1 MIKSKAK
8 TLVSLLIE
16 ANHQPTIRRVDEAE
30 FIVYVQNNEGV
41 PTSSIANIDL
51 SLGVTAKIKAVEFE

>member
-1 MIKSKAK
+1 
-8 TLVSLLIE
+8 VSLLIE